1 MQSDAVSGLSAGVA
15 AARLARDGP
24 NEIVKRV
31 PTPAWRR
38 FLAQFEDALVI
49 LLLIATAISVVLWW
63 ADRDGALPYEALA
76 ILAVVLFNATLGFI
90 QEARAEAAVN
100 ALRALS
106 ADEASVLR
114 DGIRQTIPAAQL

>member
-1 MQSDAVSGLSAGVA
+1 MPSDAVNGLSAGAA

-49 LLLIATAISVVLWW
+49 LLLIATAISIILWW
-63 ADRDGALPYEALA
+63 VDRDGALPYEALA

-90 QEARAEAAVN
+90 QEARD
-100 ALRALS
+100 RK
-106 ADEASVLR
+106 SVV
-114 DGIRQTIPAAQL
+114 